1 MKRELDFSKARR
13 GPLVPT
19 DPHKTRVTI
28 WLDTKLVDYLMSI
41 VDRAGGG
48 SYEDLIN
55 ELLRQRISPQRDDVA
70 GKNQP
75 TKVVGDKLLIALK
88 ILDSTQAANLRS
100 HAKGHLKDSG
110 NGRARGVQ
118 GNKKTHGTKAARR
131 FDFEA

>member
-1 MKRELDFSKARR
+1 MKREVDFSKARR

-55 ELLRQRISPQRDDVA
+55 ELLRQRISSHHDDAVS
-70 GKNQP
+70 KNP
-75 TKVVGDKLLIALK
+75 PAKVVGNKLLIALK
-88 ILDSTQAANLRS
+88 ILDSAQAANLRS
-100 HAKGHLKDSG
+100 HAKGHLKDPG
-110 NGRARGVQ
+110 NGRARRVQ
-118 GNKKTHGTKAARR
+118 GNKKTHGTKAVRR